1 MKHRQATIAAVLLL
15 LAAVML
21 GGCGQPRATRRE
33 VQAPSMRDEHGFL
46 LSPGVTPP
54 TGTITKAPTKKPTA
68 TPKAGTPTEK
78 VSPTPRITGADSSSR
93 VDRHGYRAEEILE
106 YFDEVALRVEYGV
119 SAYAVHKWT
128 SPIKIY
134 IGGTPTQ
141 KDRQVLANIYS
152 AMNRVNGFPGIS
164 EVLYEDDA
172 NVCMYFYPDDKY
184 DEITPSNI
192 TDLTDGFAT
201 CWFQGSAIIKSRIG
215 IRTSMS
221 QHERNSV
228 IWEELVQ
235 CTGLQNDSY
244 KYPESLFYQGYNE
257 VQEPTKLDWI
267 LFEVLYHPAIQ
278 PGMTIDEVANE
289 IGNILR

>member
-1 MKHRQATIAAVLLL
+1 MT
-15 LAAVML
+15 
-21 GGCGQPRATRRE
+21 
-33 VQAPSMRDEHGFL
+33 
-46 LSPGVTPP
+46 
-54 TGTITKAPTKKPTA
+54 
-68 TPKAGTPTEK
+68 
-78 VSPTPRITGADSSSR
+78 
-93 VDRHGYRAEEILE
+93 
-106 YFDEVALRVEYGV
+106 
-119 SAYAVHKWT
+119 
-128 SPIKIY
+128 
-134 IGGTPTQ
+134 
-141 KDRQVLANIYS
+141 
-152 AMNRVNGFPGIS
+152 
-164 EVLYEDDA
+164 
-172 NVCMYFYPDDKY
+172 
-184 DEITPSNI
+184 
-192 TDLTDGFAT
+192 FAT
-201 CWFQGSAIIKSRIG
+201 FSAIIKSRIG